1 MALPDID
8 DIRRLAPL
16 HFEARAA
23 NARFAAWTLW
33 KLSDGADPD
42 EGKKAIGYTGSGSV
56 ALAEAWRRERSLALE
71 LIVKAVYAQRQEFEA
86 QPRVVRATHDVLAL
100 WGEAGLPKLN
110 QDDKLRLA
118 VTYQLLQWA
127 GRYAAPRA
135 GSDGQSA
142 LIDRYLTKH
151 HISGTL
157 YFNRMPPFGWD
168 EFDSLYQ
175 RANNVM
181 WLLHHDRQHGHAPS
195 A

>member
-1 MALPDID
+1 MALQDID

-23 NARFAAWTLW
+23 NARFAAWKLW
-33 KLSDGADPD
+33 KLSDGKDTD
-42 EGKKAIGYTGSGSV
+42 EGKQTIGYTGSGSV

-86 QPRVVRATHDVLAL
+86 QPKVVRATHDVLAL
-100 WGEAGLPKLN
+100 WGEAGLPKLS

-135 GSDGQSA
+135 GSDGQNA

-157 YFNRMPPFGWD
+157 YFTRMPPFDWD

-175 RANNVM
+175 RASDVM
-181 WLLHHDRQHGHAPS
+181 WLLYDDRRHGRLPS
-195 A
+195 V

>member
-1 MALPDID
+1 MLDID

-33 KLSDGADPD
+33 KLSDGEGTD
-42 EGKKAIGYTGSGSV
+42 EAKQAIGYHGSGSV
-56 ALAEAWRRERSLALE
+56 ALAEAWRRERSLSLE
-71 LIVKAVYAQRQEFEA
+71 LIVKAVYAQREEFKPE
-86 QPRVVRATHDVLAL
+86 PRVVRATHDVLSL
-100 WGEAGLPKLN
+100 WGEARLPKIN

-118 VTYQLLQWA
+118 VTYQLLQWS

-135 GSDGQSA
+135 GSNGLDD

-151 HISGTL
+151 HLSGLLHFT
-157 YFNRMPPFGWD
+157 RMPAFDWN

-175 RANNVM
+175 RASSVL
-181 WLLHHDRQHGHAPS
+181 WQLYDDRQNGRPAS
-195 A
+195 V